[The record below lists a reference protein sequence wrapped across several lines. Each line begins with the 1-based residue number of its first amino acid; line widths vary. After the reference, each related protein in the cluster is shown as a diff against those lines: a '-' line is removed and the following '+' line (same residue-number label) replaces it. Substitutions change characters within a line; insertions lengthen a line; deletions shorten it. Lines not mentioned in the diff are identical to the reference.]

1 MAVKL
6 RSRWISYLFCLPA
19 LMLMFIILMVPIFV
33 ASVLSFTDYSLGND
47 SFSWVGWK
55 NYEVIFGRSSYQK
68 MLWATTTY
76 VLVVVPISI
85 ILGLGAALL
94 INSLRRF
101 GDFYKAIYFL
111 PVSGICLCTRP
122 SASLTRRWQ
131 AVAELG
137 SRVFW
142 VLAGYPGSMAV
153 KAGTRLAAPMN
164 SQTISET
171 RSMPCRRFALSES
184 GRLLASIWCS
194 I

>member
-111 PVSGICLCTRP
+111 PV
-122 SASLTRRWQ
+122 
-131 AVAELG
+131 
-137 SRVFW
+137 
-142 VLAGYPGSMAV
+142 MA
-153 KAGTRLAAPMN
+153 A
-164 SQTISET
+164 
-171 RSMPCRRFALSES
+171 
-184 GRLLASIWCS
+184 LLAMALVWDLSLHPTVGVVNQTLASGCGTWVES
-194 I
+194 FLGFGWQ